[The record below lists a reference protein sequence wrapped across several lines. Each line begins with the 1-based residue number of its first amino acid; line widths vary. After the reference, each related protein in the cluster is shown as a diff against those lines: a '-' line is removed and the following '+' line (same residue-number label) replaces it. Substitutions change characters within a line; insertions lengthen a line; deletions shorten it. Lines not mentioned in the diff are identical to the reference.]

1 MCVLTRIADE
11 EAMKTKKG
19 VRMKAPGSS
28 DILVDE
34 LFATTVRLRAF
45 TDARLREC
53 GASVARVRAMRMLA
67 ASPEPLRMRDL
78 GEMLGVAART
88 TTTIV
93 DSLEREGLV
102 ERLRHPVDRRAF
114 LLTLTELGRER
125 HQEAEA
131 VDREALAEATRGL
144 DDADRARLRE
154 LLAVIRRAVSE

>member
-1 MCVLTRIADE
+1 
-11 EAMKTKKG
+11 
-19 VRMKAPGSS
+19 
-28 DILVDE
+28 
-34 LFATTVRLRAF
+34 
-45 TDARLREC
+45 
-53 GASVARVRAMRMLA
+53 
-67 ASPEPLRMRDL
+67 
-78 GEMLGVAART
+78 
-88 TTTIV
+88 V

>member
-11 EAMKTKKG
+11 DETKKKG
-19 VRMKAPGSS
+19 VRVKAPGSS

-78 GEMLGVAART
+78 SEMLGVAART
-88 TTTIV
+88 TTTVV

-114 LLTLTELGRER
+114 LLTLTALGRER

-144 DDADRARLRE
+144 DEADRARLRE